1 MKTTEIHRNP
11 MKSNEMQRSIVK
23 SIEFHTKIKGNHQN
37 RVMKSRKSGD
47 EIRSNPINLMN
58 RTPKY
63 ILMAYVCAHRQVPI
77 GGANTYSLHMY
88 ANTSNPDFRLTTWC

>member
-1 MKTTEIHRNP
+1 M
-11 MKSNEMQRSIVK
+11 
-23 SIEFHTKIKGNHQN
+23 EFQTKIKGINENQ
-37 RVMKSRKSGD
+37 VMKSRKSGGD
-47 EIRSNPINLMN
+47 IHSNLINLMN
-58 RTPKY
+58 RTPEY

>member
-1 MKTTEIHRNP
+1 
-11 MKSNEMQRSIVK
+11 MQRSIVK

-77 GGANTYSLHMY
+77 GVLIHIHCICMRTQATPIS
-88 ANTSNPDFRLTTWC
+88 D